1 MENYYIGRGGI
12 NRNFSKI
19 VNQTNLLM
27 NKYTVRTFVIIA
39 VVLLI
44 ILYFFELE
52 FRWWFIIP
60 IYLISKYN
68 GTVLKSTKQGFNINN
83 LFFEELSKNDSNQ
96 YFTAEIVVDYKG
108 NTKTI
113 NGSFFNEFNLTE
125 KDFRLLLFNNAKRN
139 EILSSLESGEP
150 ISKTFI
156 YMNKA
161 IKVDFQ
167 SVF

>member
-1 MENYYIGRGGI
+1 
-12 NRNFSKI
+12 
-19 VNQTNLLM
+19 M
-27 NKYTVRTFVIIA
+27 NKYTVITFVTLTGI
-39 VVLLI
+39 LLI

-52 FRWWFIIP
+52 FRWWYIIP

-83 LFFEELSKNDSNQ
+83 FFFEELSKNNNNQ

-113 NGSFFNEFNLTE
+113 NGSFFNELNLTE

-139 EILSSLESGEP
+139 EILPSLEVGKP
-150 ISKTFI
+150 IAKTYI

-161 IKVDFQ
+161 IKVNFE

>member
-1 MENYYIGRGGI
+1 
-12 NRNFSKI
+12 
-19 VNQTNLLM
+19 M
-27 NKYTVRTFVIIA
+27 NKYTVITFVTLTGI
-39 VVLLI
+39 LLI

-52 FRWWFIIP
+52 FRWWYIIP

-83 LFFEELSKNDSNQ
+83 FFFEEVSKNNNNQ

-113 NGSFFNEFNLTE
+113 NGSFFNELNLTE
-125 KDFRLLLFNNAKRN
+125 KDFRLLLFNNAKRI
-139 EILSSLESGEP
+139 EILPSLEVGKP
-150 ISKTFI
+150 IAKTYI

-161 IKVDFQ
+161 IEVNFE